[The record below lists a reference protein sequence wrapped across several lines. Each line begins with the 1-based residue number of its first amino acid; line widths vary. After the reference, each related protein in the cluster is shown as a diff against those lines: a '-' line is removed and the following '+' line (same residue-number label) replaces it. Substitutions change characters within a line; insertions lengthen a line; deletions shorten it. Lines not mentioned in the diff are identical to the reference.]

1 MQVGNN
7 LKQLCTGHKIAPPVQ
22 KVQTECKGDQ
32 LPDDHC
38 LDTWAAQGPTEH
50 ACKSNEMLMQVS
62 TGKVCRSLT
71 HRASNHNS
79 PFRDT
84 THKGIAL
91 MCAIAAYRP
100 PAAAGAV
107 RTFAFDVY
115 NATSELK
122 CIDLTKLSALLQCHQ
137 RIDACFICTSR
148 ACDL

>member
-1 MQVGNN
+1 MVGGGSTKPYASG
-7 LKQLCTGHKIAPPVQ
+7 KQLETAVYRTQNTPG
-22 KVQTECKGDQ
+22 CKSDQ

-50 ACKSNEMLMQVS
+50 ACKSNDMLIQVS

-100 PAAAGAV
+100 AAAAGAV

-115 NATSELK
+115 NATSE
-122 CIDLTKLSALLQCHQ
+122 
-137 RIDACFICTSR
+137 
-148 ACDL
+148 